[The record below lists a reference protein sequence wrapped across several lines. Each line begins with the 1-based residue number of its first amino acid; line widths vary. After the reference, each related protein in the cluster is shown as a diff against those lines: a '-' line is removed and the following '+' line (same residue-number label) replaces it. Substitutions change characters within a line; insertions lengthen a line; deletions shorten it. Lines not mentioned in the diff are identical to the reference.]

1 MKKASITETKNRLSA
16 LLDTVR
22 SGESVLIMD
31 RGKPVARLDPVSMA
45 DAAESGAHL
54 SQLERSGLIRLG
66 STKPARLI
74 VEKEPPRAKKGS
86 SVLRALIAN
95 RAEER

>member
-1 MKKASITETKNRLSA
+1 MKRASISETKNRLSA

-45 DAAESGAHL
+45 DAAESAAYL
-54 SQLERSGLIRLG
+54 SQLERSGIIRLG
-66 STKPARLI
+66 SSRPAKLI
-74 VEKEPPRAKKGS
+74 VQEEPPRAKRGS
-86 SVLRALIAN
+86 SVLRALIAS

>member
-45 DAAESGAHL
+45 DSAESAAYL
-54 SQLERSGLIRLG
+54 SQLERSGIIRLG
-66 STKPARLI
+66 GTKPAKLI
-74 VEKEPPRAKKGS
+74 VEQGPPKAKRGS
-86 SVLRALIAN
+86 SALRALIAN